1 MFLLMLLFNF
11 TFSNKHL
18 GTFTVPVSVL
28 REDARVPPTNYQVE
42 YDDIRQLVPHHYWF
56 QIADHD
62 LS

>member
-1 MFLLMLLFNF
+1 MLFNC

-18 GTFTVPVSVL
+18 GTFIVPVSVL
-28 REDARVPPTNYQVE
+28 REDAGMPPTNYQVE
-42 YDDIRQLVPHHYWF
+42 YDDKRQLTLHRYWF

>member
-1 MFLLMLLFNF
+1 MLLFNF

-18 GTFTVPVSVL
+18 GTFIVPVLVL
-28 REDARVPPTNYQVE
+28 REDAGVPPTNYKVE
-42 YDDIRQLVPHHYWF
+42 YDDIRQLTPHHFWF